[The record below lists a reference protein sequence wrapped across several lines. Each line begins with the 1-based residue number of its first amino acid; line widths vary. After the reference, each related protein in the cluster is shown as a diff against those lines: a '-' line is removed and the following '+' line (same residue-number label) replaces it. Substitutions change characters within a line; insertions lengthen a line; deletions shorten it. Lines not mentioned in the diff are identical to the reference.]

1 MNLRSGGM
9 SPSQVQQVSNPAPP
23 ASGATVQVTN
33 TAMQGLTVINP
44 AGALATLSV
53 SLPADGQSTI
63 MQIERIAFLKSVAA
77 LTING
82 ATTILGAPLAAAI
95 GDNIG
100 FQKVAA
106 NTWTRVQ

>member
-9 SPSQVQQVSNPAPP
+9 SPNQVQQVSNPAPP
-23 ASGATVQVTN
+23 TSGGTVQVTN
-33 TAMQGLTVINP
+33 TAMHGLTVINP
-44 AGALATLSV
+44 AGALATLTV
-53 SLPADGQSTI
+53 SLPADAQSTVG
-63 MQIERIAFLKSVAA
+63 QIERIAFLKAITA

-100 FQKVAA
+100 FQKAAA
-106 NTWTRVQ
+106 NTWTRMQ

>member
-1 MNLRSGGM
+1 MGMRSAGLAASQIQQSSTPGAPVSGGT
-9 SPSQVQQVSNPAPP
+9 VSI
-23 ASGATVQVTN
+23 TN
-33 TAMQGLTVINP
+33 NAMQGLTVINP
-44 AGALATLSV
+44 AGTLALLTVTL
-53 SLPADGQSTI
+53 PPDNQSSI
-63 MQIERIAFLKSVAA
+63 QQIERIAFLKAITA

-106 NTWTRVQ
+106 NTWTRV